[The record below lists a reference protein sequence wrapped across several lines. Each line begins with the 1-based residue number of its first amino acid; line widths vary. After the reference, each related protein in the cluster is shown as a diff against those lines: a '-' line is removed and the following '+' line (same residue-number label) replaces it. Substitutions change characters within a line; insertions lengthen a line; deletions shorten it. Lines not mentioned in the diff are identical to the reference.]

1 MSAAQRIGSLIP
13 GVMKHTAQTHGPF
26 FQIQRAWP
34 RLVGKPL
41 AAHTKPVSLR
51 RGRLV
56 VCADRPGDT
65 FTLSYE
71 RPKLLAQLQTMTK
84 GHVEE
89 IVIRA
94 GKV

>member
-13 GVMKHTAQTHGPF
+13 EVMKHTAHTHGPLF
-26 FQIQRAWP
+26 TIQREWS

-41 AAHTKPVSLR
+41 AAHTKPVSLK

-56 VCADRPGDT
+56 VYADRPGDN
-65 FTLSYE
+65 FALSYE
-71 RPKLLAQLQTMTK
+71 RPRLLAQLQILTS

-94 GKV
+94 GNV